1 MNRAEASSMTRR
13 DATPGR
19 HIAGE
24 GGYTLVELLT
34 VLAILGTILG
44 ALTGLFVSAS
54 RAEVDMNH
62 RFRAQQEARLAL
74 DKLRRD
80 AHCAS
85 KVTAVGWPA
94 GSVTLT
100 LPVNA
105 YGDQV
110 CPTGAGPITW
120 CAVPVGSG
128 NRFALWRIPGATCT
142 TTGGRQVADYLTLQA
157 IFDYVPQS
165 TLSLAKLRVE
175 LPVDTKPSDAA
186 GAYRLRD
193 ELALRNTRRVAV
205 TP

>member
-1 MNRAEASSMTRR
+1 MVRADVSSMTRGGAPVGHR
-13 DATPGR
+13 LA
-19 HIAGE
+19 AE

-34 VLAILGTILG
+34 VLLILGTILG

-74 DKLRRD
+74 DSLRRD

-85 KVTAVGWPA
+85 RVTAAGWPS

-110 CPTGAGPITW
+110 CPTGAGAFTW
-120 CAVPVGSG
+120 CTIGSG
-128 NRFALWRIPGATCT
+128 SRWALWRTPGSTCT
-142 TTGGRQVADYLTLQA
+142 TTGGRRLADYLTAQVL
-157 IFDYVPQS
+157 FNYVPQS
-165 TLSLAKLRVE
+165 TVTLAKLRVE
-175 LPVDTKPSDAA
+175 LPVDTQPSDTA

-193 ELALRNTRRVAV
+193 ELALRNTRRVA
-205 TP
+205 P